1 MVVDDLSI
9 KNINHA
15 HQETKTVFSNYINV
29 FDMYFPELIRSGGDN
44 TWTGRRLGFLKP
56 RF

>member
-29 FDMYFPELIRSGGDN
+29 FDMYFPELIRSGYLMISHN
-44 TWTGRRLGFLKP
+44 PP
-56 RF
+56 RIL